1 MAASNGYDAVLFDLD
16 GTLIDTAPDMVAL
29 LQELQADQGV
39 TPVDYDTG
47 RSHVSNGSLGLIR
60 LAFGTLDEA
69 RERELQQV
77 YLERYSRRVHSESR
91 LFDGLDDVLAALERD
106 GLRWGVVTN
115 KPAFLTDPLL
125 DGLELAQRSA
135 ATVSGD
141 TLPVRKPDPAPLLH
155 ACSLAGV
162 EAGRSIYVGDAARD
176 IEAGRR
182 AGMTTI
188 AAGWGYIVDGD
199 DPAAWQA
206 DHIAETTAD
215 LSQILAKLI
224 KL

>member
-1 MAASNGYDAVLFDLD
+1 VAAGNGFDAVLFDLD
-16 GTLIDTAPDMVAL
+16 GTLIDTAPDMVPL
-29 LQELQADQGV
+29 LQQLQSDQGV

-60 LAFGTLDEA
+60 LAFGPLDEA
-69 RERELQQV
+69 RERELQEI
-77 YLERYSRRVHSESR
+77 YLGRYAQRLHDESR
-91 LFDGLDDVLAALERD
+91 LFDGLDDVLADLERD
-106 GLRWGVVTN
+106 GVRWGVVTN
-115 KPAFLTDPLL
+115 KPGFLSEPLL
-125 DGLELAQRSA
+125 AGLRLAERCA
-135 ATVSGD
+135 TTVSGD

-176 IEAGRR
+176 IEAGRG

-206 DHIAETTAD
+206 DYIAETTSD